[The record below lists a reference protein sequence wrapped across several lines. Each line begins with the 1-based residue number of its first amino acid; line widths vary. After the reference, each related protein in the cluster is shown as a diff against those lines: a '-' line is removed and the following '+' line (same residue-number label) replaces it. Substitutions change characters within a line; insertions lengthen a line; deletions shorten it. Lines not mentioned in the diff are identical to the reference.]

1 MVRRIFWACVLLVA
15 CAAGPAF
22 GQAVSGTILG
32 TVIDA
37 TGAVRPGAK
46 VTVVN
51 EGTGLS
57 RTVTSDANGEY
68 TFPSLPTGHY
78 TITVEE
84 TGFRTLA
91 MSNIELGVDQHVKV
105 ELKLE
110 TGTASETM
118 TVVGESPL
126 LQTSTS
132 ELGTTV

>member
-1 MVRRIFWACVLLVA
+1 MVRRYFWACVLVA

-46 VTVVN
+46 VTAVN
-51 EGTGLS
+51 EGTGLT
-57 RTVTSDANGEY
+57 RETTSDANGEY

-78 TITVEE
+78 TLTAEV

-91 MSNIELGVDQHVKV
+91 MSNIDLGVDQH
-105 ELKLE
+105 LKI
-110 TGTASETM
+110 
-118 TVVGESPL
+118 
-126 LQTSTS
+126 
-132 ELGTTV
+132 